1 MKFIQMHQIVAKHD
15 AIGNDIEMINKVLC
29 ENNESYVYC
38 ELQINKNV
46 EYIDENKM
54 EELIADEDTVIIY
67 HHSVYWENGYEII
80 KKAKCKVIFRYHN
93 ITPEKFFENYNNLLY
108 CQCKNG
114 REQTRKFIEERPDS
128 HWFSDSKYNALDLAG
143 VPADHIHICAP
154 FNKIE
159 EWSRT
164 VPNEEI
170 LRELIESSTKN
181 ILFVGRV
188 VPNKGHLMLLEIIRC
203 YMNYYG
209 NDIKLRVI
217 GKFFDDIEDYT
228 ELVKN
233 KIEEYQLKNNIE
245 FIGEIND
252 ASLMS
257 YYLGSDVMLVCSDH
271 EGFCVPV
278 VEAQFFGLP
287 IISLNESAVPD
298 TMGNNQLVLGRDVY
312 KYAAAINLITNS
324 EKYQKYLI
332 DKGLENYNTRYSF
345 EKIKEVFVDGLE
357 KSGVRI

>member
-1 MKFIQMHQIVAKHD
+1 MKFIQMHQTVTNHD
-15 AIGNDIEMINKVLC
+15 AIGNDIEMIGRILG
-29 ENNESYVYC
+29 ENHEVYVYA
-38 ELQINKNV
+38 ENRLNKSV
-46 EYIDENKM
+46 EYIDEDKFN
-54 EELIADEDTVIIY
+54 EYAGDENNVIIY
-67 HHSVYWENGYEII
+67 HHSVFWEEGFE
-80 KKAKCKVIFRYHN
+80 KVKAVKAKVIFRYHN
-93 ITPEKFFENYNNLLY
+93 ITPEKFFEPYSNPSYL
-108 CQCKNG
+108 QCANG
-114 REQTRKFIEERPDS
+114 RKQTLEFIKEKPDS
-128 HWFSDSKYNALDLAG
+128 YWFCDSKYNAEDLTG
-143 VPADHIHICAP
+143 VPEDYIHICAP
-154 FNKIE
+154 FNKLE
-159 EWSRT
+159 EWSKT

-170 LRELIESSTKN
+170 LRELVESGTKN

-188 VPNKGHLMLLEIIRC
+188 VPNKGHLMLLDIIRC

-209 NDIKLRVI
+209 NDIKLRII

-233 KIEEYQLKNNIE
+233 KIEEYNLKNNIE

-287 IISLNESAVPD
+287 IIALNESAVPD
-298 TMGNNQLVLGRDVY
+298 TMGKNQLVLGRDVY
-312 KYAAAINLITNS
+312 KFAAAIELITKN
-324 EKYQKYLI
+324 EEYQKYLT
-332 DKGLENYNTRYSF
+332 DKGLENYNSRYSF